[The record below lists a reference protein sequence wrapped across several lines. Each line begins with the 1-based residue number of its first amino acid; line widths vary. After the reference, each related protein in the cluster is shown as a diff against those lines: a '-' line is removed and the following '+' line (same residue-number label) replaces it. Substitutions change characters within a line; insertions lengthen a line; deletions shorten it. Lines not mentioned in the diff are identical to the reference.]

1 MTDATPV
8 GAGTP
13 TPVTPGRAAFTFIFV
28 TVLLDMI
35 ALGIVVPVLPKLIK
49 EFMNGNTADAAHI
62 VGYFASAWAFMQF
75 VFQPVLG
82 ALSDRFGR
90 RPVIILSNFGLGL
103 DYILMALAPNLWFL
117 FVGRLIS
124 GITAASVAT
133 AGAYIADVTPPEKRA
148 AQFGMLGAAFGLGF
162 TIGPAI
168 GGLLGEE
175 GLRIP
180 FWGAGVLSLI
190 NASYGLF
197 VLPESLPLERR
208 AAFSW
213 RRANSFGSLKFL
225 GSNPRLTRL
234 SIASFLQ
241 RFAHGSL
248 PSMFVLYADYRY
260 GWSAKEVGLALA
272 GVGIAQMIVS
282 GGLVRPMIKRVGENG
297 TMLLGLVSGI
307 VGFSL
312 YAVAPTSAIFLIAFP
327 PVALWGLANP
337 AIQSLSTRFV
347 TPSEQGQLQG
357 AQSSLGSIADM
368 VGPLLF
374 TQLFAAAVAAS
385 GALHIPGAPYYLA
398 ALFVVGALTA
408 CVPLM
413 RPAPVAAE

>member
-1 MTDATPV
+1 MSDTPPPD

-13 TPVTPGRAAFTFIFV
+13 AARAPGRAAFTFIFI

-49 EFMNGNTADAAHI
+49 EFLNGNTADAAHI

-90 RPVIILSNFGLGL
+90 RPIIILSNFGLGF

-133 AGAYIADVTPPEKRA
+133 ASAYVADVTPPEKRA

-168 GGLLGEE
+168 GGLLGAE
-175 GLRIP
+175 GLRYP
-180 FWGAGVLSLI
+180 FWGAGILSLI
-190 NASYGLF
+190 NATYGLL
-197 VLPESLPLERR
+197 VLPESLPRDRR
-208 AAFSW
+208 APFSW
-213 RRANSFGSLKFL
+213 RRANSFGSLRL
-225 GSNPRLTRL
+225 LSSNARLARL

-260 GWSAKEVGLALA
+260 GWSAKQVGIALGA
-272 GVGIAQMIVS
+272 VGIAQMIVS
-282 GGLVRPMIKRVGENG
+282 GGLVRPAIRHLGENG
-297 TMLLGLVSGI
+297 TMLLGMVSGI
-307 VGFSL
+307 VGFAL

-327 PVALWGLANP
+327 PIALWGLTNP
-337 AIQSLSTRFV
+337 AIQSLSTRLV
-347 TPSEQGQLQG
+347 TASEQGQLQG

-368 VGPLLF
+368 VGPLIF
-374 TQLFAAAVAAS
+374 SQIFAAAVVAR

-398 ALFVVGALTA
+398 ALFIVGALIS
-408 CVPLM
+408 CLPLM
-413 RPAPVAAE
+413 RPAPLAA